1 MKRTG
6 FIGGSDL
13 YNIMNGNWNE
23 LWQIK
28 TGRKEPEDLSKQ
40 FNVAL
45 GTETEAFN
53 LNWLHQQT
61 GWYSHTPE
69 PKRKVISG
77 VPYQARPDG
86 IAMHDGNDGHAI
98 VECKHTSSYK
108 SMDNI
113 ISTYLPQVHLYMRVF
128 ELDKA
133 VFSVIFG
140 NQWDYTT
147 VDYNHEYWMKVS
159 TEAYQFWQMV
169 ETDTEPH
176 HDEQQPIDWSSVA
189 INGLVARDASSDNHF
204 VDLAHRFVNSSQ
216 AAREHESIKKE
227 LRSTIKDTEREVFC
241 DVLSIKRD
249 KRGAC
254 RISVKNGE

>member
-13 YNIMNGNWNE
+13 YSIMNGNWNE
-23 LWQIK
+23 LWHIK

-45 GTETEAFN
+45 GTSTEKFN
-53 LNWLHQQT
+53 LNWLGKQT
-61 GWYSHTPE
+61 DWDIISSPDII
-69 PKRKVISG
+69 RKEISG
-77 VPYQARPDG
+77 VPYQARADALAYDNG
-86 IAMHDGNDGHAI
+86 GKAMI

-108 SMDNI
+108 TMDRI
-113 ISTYLPQVHLYMRVF
+113 FDMYLPQVHLYMRVH
-128 ELDKA
+128 ELDRA